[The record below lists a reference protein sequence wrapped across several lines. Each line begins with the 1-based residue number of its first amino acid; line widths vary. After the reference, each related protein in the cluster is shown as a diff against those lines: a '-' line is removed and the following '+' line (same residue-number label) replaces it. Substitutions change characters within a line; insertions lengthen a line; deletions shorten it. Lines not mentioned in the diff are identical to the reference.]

1 MTMTGEIQGTK
12 KEFIKIF
19 NEMCYSRSGWQVW
32 SDLISTMASWVCR
45 LYLHRQYHNESACW
59 TRFIPTGN
67 GRAGAVDHTDVSIKC
82 MGVEAAVPFSRK
94 FRRICRYE
102 TDYRKRALLYVF

>member
-32 SDLISTMASWVCR
+32 SDLISTMACSIA
-45 LYLHRQYHNESACW
+45 NEVHG
-59 TRFIPTGN
+59 TRGST
-67 GRAGAVDHTDVSIKC
+67 
-82 MGVEAAVPFSRK
+82 
-94 FRRICRYE
+94 Y
-102 TDYRKRALLYVF
+102 